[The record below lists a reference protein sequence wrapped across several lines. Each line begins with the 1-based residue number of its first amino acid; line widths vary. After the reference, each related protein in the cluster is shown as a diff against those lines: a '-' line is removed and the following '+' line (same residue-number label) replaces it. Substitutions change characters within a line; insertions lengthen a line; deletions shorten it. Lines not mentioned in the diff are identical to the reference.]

1 MHFREIIILDLK
13 GLHYQWKKYYFL
25 RKKERERETLYL
37 HILEF
42 TLGKESHVVKP
53 TEDPDGITS
62 PYISSRLLTNAVAST
77 KERDR

>member
-1 MHFREIIILDLK
+1 MEKIFS
-13 GLHYQWKKYYFL
+13 Q
-25 RKKERERETLYL
+25 KEKEKERETLYL

-53 TEDPDGITS
+53 TEDPDGITN